1 MRRLSVLLVMI
12 LLASGC
18 SEPPN
23 KEINRAQGAI
33 DAARAAGAEEYATE
47 AFTAATSAQQQSHE
61 AVEQRD
67 YRLALSRAVDAYER
81 AQEAAKLAAD
91 GKARARSEAEMVVS
105 TTNAAA
111 LALDDRLKAAEAAHV
126 PAKDLVQP
134 RQTARNA
141 AATLQKARASLK
153 AGAYLAALASVK
165 GLEAQ
170 IHSQIRALETAP
182 AARLPRRVARTR

>member
-1 MRRLSVLLVMI
+1 MI

-33 DAARAAGAEEYATE
+33 DAARAAGGEQYATE
-47 AFTAATSAQQQSHE
+47 AFTAATSALQQSHE

-81 AQEAAKLAAD
+81 AQDAAKLAAD
-91 GKARARSEAEMVVS
+91 GKAKARSDAEQAVS
-105 TTNAAA
+105 TANAASVTLGA
-111 LALDDRLKAAEAAHV
+111 RLKAAEAAHV
-126 PAKDLVQP
+126 PARDLTHAVRTAKD
-134 RQTARNA
+134 A
-141 AATLQKARASLK
+141 AATLQKARAALK
-153 AGAYLAALASVK
+153 AGAYLDATATVK

-170 IHSQIRALETAP
+170 IRTQIQEIEAIPAQRA
-182 AARLPRRVARTR
+182 PRRPTGSR

>member
-1 MRRLSVLLVMI
+1 MRRLSALLVMI

-81 AQEAAKLAAD
+81 AQDAAKLAAD
-91 GKARARSEAEMVVS
+91 GKARVRSEAEMAVS

-111 LALDDRLKAAEAAHV
+111 VALDVRLKAAEAAKV
-126 PAKDLVQP
+126 PARDLVQP
-134 RQTARNA
+134 RQTAQDA

-153 AGAYLAALASVK
+153 AGAYLAAIESVK
-165 GLEAQ
+165 GLDAQ
-170 IHSQIRALETAP
+170 IRTQIHALETVP
-182 AARLPRRVARTR
+182 AARGPRRVPRTR

>member
-1 MRRLSVLLVMI
+1 MRRLSALLVMI

-47 AFTAATSAQQQSHE
+47 AFTAATSALQQSHE

-81 AQEAAKLAAD
+81 AQDAAKLAAD
-91 GKARARSEAEMVVS
+91 GKARVRSEAEMAVS

-111 LALDDRLKAAEAAHV
+111 VALDARLKAAEAAKV
-126 PAKDLVQP
+126 PARDLVQP
-134 RQTARNA
+134 RQTAKDA

-153 AGAYLAALASVK
+153 AGAYLAAIESVK
-165 GLEAQ
+165 GLEP
-170 IHSQIRALETAP
+170 QIRTQIRVLETIPP
-182 AARLPRRVARTR
+182 ARGPRRVVRTR

>member
-1 MRRLSVLLVMI
+1 MRRLSALLVMI

-18 SEPPN
+18 SEPPS

-47 AFTAATSAQQQSHE
+47 AFTAATSALQQSHE

-81 AQEAAKLAAD
+81 AQDAAKLAAD
-91 GKARARSEAEMVVS
+91 GKARVRSEAEMAVS

-111 LALDDRLKAAEAAHV
+111 VALDARLKAAEAAKV
-126 PAKDLVQP
+126 PARDLVQP
-134 RQTARNA
+134 RQTAKDA

-153 AGAYLAALASVK
+153 TGAYLAAIESVK
-165 GLEAQ
+165 GLEPQ
-170 IHSQIRALETAP
+170 IRTQIRALETIPP
-182 AARLPRRVARTR
+182 ARGPRRVVRTR

>member
-1 MRRLSVLLVMI
+1 MRRLSALLVMI

-47 AFTAATSAQQQSHE
+47 AFTAATSALQQSHE

-81 AQEAAKLAAD
+81 AQDAAKLAAD
-91 GKARARSEAEMVVS
+91 GKARVRSEAEMAVS

-111 LALDDRLKAAEAAHV
+111 VALDARLKAAEAAKV
-126 PAKDLVQP
+126 PARDLVQP
-134 RQTARNA
+134 RQTAKDA

-153 AGAYLAALASVK
+153 AGAYLAAIESVK
-165 GLEAQ
+165 SLEPQ
-170 IHSQIRALETAP
+170 IRTQIRALETIPP
-182 AARLPRRVARTR
+182 ARGPRRVVRTR